1 MSPRLLYRRL
11 AQAEV
16 VTWTL
21 LIIGMVLKSVTHTT
35 ELGVRIGGMV
45 HGVVF
50 LAYALVT
57 VVVAIDRRWPVGTTL
72 TGLASAVVP
81 YATVPFESYAERRGL
96 LADRWRLGAGGEAPR
111 TLPERVVATGLA
123 RPLLA
128 VVVAVLVVAVVAAVL
143 LWLGPPVPRR

>member
-21 LIIGMVLKSVTHTT
+21 LIIGMVLKYVTHTT

-50 LAYALVT
+50 IAY
-57 VVVAIDRRWPVGTTL
+57 
-72 TGLASAVVP
+72 
-81 YATVPFESYAERRGL
+81 
-96 LADRWRLGAGGEAPR
+96 
-111 TLPERVVATGLA
+111 
-123 RPLLA
+123 
-128 VVVAVLVVAVVAAVL
+128 VL
-143 LWLGPPVPRR
+143 LRVRA